1 MLVRGFYNF
10 CKKVSSSASFKY
22 IGTDGNVKQ
31 ADSGY
36 YINAIIASNIQQ
48 TTSTNRCILQLGNG
62 TTKETF
68 YDYCL
73 ESPIDDSLF
82 SNQTATCSNYNS
94 EPTNKCLLQVS
105 HTVCNASGEPITVS
119 EIGIILKDLLVT
131 RTVLDQPVII
141 EPGKYATF
149 TDVIEMPK

>member
-1 MLVRGFYNF
+1 MLVRGFYNLS
-10 CKKVSSSASFKY
+10 KKICSPSIFKY
-22 IGTDGNVKQ
+22 IGTDGNVYS
-31 ADSGY
+31 ASSGY
-36 YINAIIASNIQQ
+36 YLGYIIASNIPQ
-48 TTSTNRCILQLGNG
+48 TNTDRCILQLGNG

-82 SNQTATCSNYNS
+82 SNQTAVYFNYIDQ
-94 EPTNKCLLQVS
+94 PTNKCLLQAS
-105 HTVCNASGEPITVS
+105 HTVCNASDEPITVS

-131 RTVLDQPVII
+131 RTVLDEPVII

>member
-10 CKKVSSSASFKY
+10 CKKICTPSIFKY

-31 ADSGY
+31 VTSKY

-48 TTSTNRCILQLGNG
+48 TSTDVCILQLGNG

-82 SNQTATCSNYNS
+82 SNQTAVYSNYAN
-94 EPTNKCLLQVS
+94 EPTNKCLLQAS
-105 HTVCNASGEPITVS
+105 HTVCNASDKPITVS

-131 RTVLDQPVII
+131 RTVLDKPVII

>member
-10 CKKVSSSASFKY
+10 CKRICSSGGFGY
-22 IGTDGNVKQ
+22 IGTDGNVYG
-31 ADSGY
+31 AGTGY
-36 YINAIIASNIQQ
+36 YINNIIASNIQQ
-48 TTSTNRCILQLGNG
+48 TLSYNCILQLGNG

-82 SNQTATCSNYNS
+82 SNQTAVYSNYVN

-105 HTVCNASGEPITVS
+105 HTVCNASDEPITVS

-131 RTVLDQPVII
+131 RTVLDEPVII

>member
-1 MLVRGFYNF
+1 MLVRGFYNL
-10 CKKVSSSASFKY
+10 CKRICTSSGFNY
-22 IGTDGNVKQ
+22 IGTDGNEKIVDKT
-31 ADSGY
+31 GY
-36 YINAIIASNIQQ
+36 LQFNVASNKQQ
-48 TTSTNRCILQLGNG
+48 TSNNVFILQLGNG

-82 SNQTATCSNYNS
+82 SNQTAVYSNYVND
-94 EPTNKCLLQVS
+94 PTNKCLLQVS
-105 HTVCNASGEPITVS
+105 HTVCNASNEPITVS

-131 RTVLDQPVII
+131 RTVLDEPVII

>member
-1 MLVRGFYNF
+1 MLVRGFYNL
-10 CKKVSSSASFKY
+10 CKRICNSSSIFKY
-22 IGTDGNVKQ
+22 IGTDGNVYSG
-31 ADSGY
+31 DSGY
-36 YINAIIASNIQQ
+36 SIGRIMASNILQ
-48 TTSTNRCILQLGNG
+48 TNADRSILQLGNG
-62 TTKETF
+62 TTKESF

-82 SNQTATCSNYNS
+82 SNQTAVYSNYVN

-105 HTVCNASGEPITVS
+105 HTVCNASDKPITVS

-131 RTVLDQPVII
+131 RTVLDKPVII

>member
-10 CKKVSSSASFKY
+10 CKKVSDPSSFKY
-22 IGTDGNVKQ
+22 IGTDGNEQQ
-31 ADSGY
+31 ASSGY
-36 YINAIIASNIQQ
+36 YIGGIAASNIQQ
-48 TTSTNRCILQLGNG
+48 TLTYTCILQLGNG
-62 TTKETF
+62 TTKESF

-82 SNQTATCSNYNS
+82 SNQTAVYSNYIN

-105 HTVCNASGEPITVS
+105 HTVCNASNEPITVS

-131 RTVLDQPVII
+131 RTVLDEPVII

>member
-10 CKKVSSSASFKY
+10 CKRICTSSSFGY

-31 ADSGY
+31 SSSGY
-36 YINAIIASNIQQ
+36 YIAGIATSNIQQ
-48 TTSTNRCILQLGNG
+48 TSNNACILQLGNG

-82 SNQTATCSNYNS
+82 SNQTAVYSNYVN

-105 HTVCNASGEPITVS
+105 HTVCNASDKPITVS

-131 RTVLDQPVII
+131 RTVLDKPVII
-141 EPGKYATF
+141 EPSKYATF

>member
-10 CKKVSSSASFKY
+10 CKKVSSPSGFKY
-22 IGTDGNVKQ
+22 IGTDGNEYNSS
-31 ADSGY
+31 SGY
-36 YINAIIASNIQQ
+36 YIGRIAASNIQQ
-48 TTSTNRCILQLGNG
+48 TSADICILQLGNG
-62 TTKETF
+62 TTKQSF

-82 SNQTATCSNYNS
+82 SNQTATYSNYNS
-94 EPTNKCLLQVS
+94 EPTNKCLLQAS
-105 HTVCNASGEPITVS
+105 HTVCNASDEPITVS

-131 RTVLDQPVII
+131 RTVLNEPVII

>member
-10 CKKVSSSASFKY
+10 CKKICNSASFKY

-31 ADSGY
+31 SNSGY
-36 YINAIIASNIQQ
+36 YIGGIAASNIQQ
-48 TTSTNRCILQLGNG
+48 TSTYTCILQLGNG
-62 TTKETF
+62 TTKESF

-82 SNQTATCSNYNS
+82 SNQTATCSDYNS

-105 HTVCNASGEPITVS
+105 HTVCNASNEPITVS

-131 RTVLDQPVII
+131 RTVLDEPVII

>member
-1 MLVRGFYNF
+1 MLVRGFYNLS
-10 CKKVSSSASFKY
+10 KKICSPSIFKY
-22 IGTDGNVKQ
+22 IGTDGNVYS
-31 ADSGY
+31 ASSGY
-36 YINAIIASNIQQ
+36 YLGYIIASNIPQ
-48 TTSTNRCILQLGNG
+48 TNTDRCILQLGNG

-82 SNQTATCSNYNS
+82 SNQTAVYSNYIDQ
-94 EPTNKCLLQVS
+94 PTNKCLLQAS
-105 HTVCNASGEPITVS
+105 HTVCNASDEPITVS

-131 RTVLDQPVII
+131 RTVLDEPVII

-149 TDVIEMPK
+149 TDVIEMP

>member
-10 CKKVSSSASFKY
+10 CKKISSSSSFRY
-22 IGTDGNVKQ
+22 IGTDGNEYNSSSV
-31 ADSGY
+31 Y

-48 TTSTNRCILQLGNG
+48 TSTDRCILQLGNG
-62 TTKETF
+62 TTKQSF

-82 SNQTATCSNYNS
+82 SNQTATYSNYNS
-94 EPTNKCLLQVS
+94 EPTNKCLLQAS
-105 HTVCNASGEPITVS
+105 HTVCNASDEPITVS

-131 RTVLDQPVII
+131 RTVLDEPVII

-149 TDVIEMPK
+149 TDVIEMP